1 MTELGT
7 SAMEVDPSRI
17 SLPDPS
23 VAGILDPTQHLT
35 GQRLADFLAMAVN
48 IPKVCNHE
56 KDTPAC
62 HKVTHKNWQAVLRK
76 LYQPNMITFLP
87 NQKFL
92 GIEGNW

>member
-56 KDTPAC
+56 KIHQLAIRLLTKIGRQC
-62 HKVTHKNWQAVLRK
+62 
-76 LYQPNMITFLP
+76 
-87 NQKFL
+87 
-92 GIEGNW
+92 